1 MYEDDDDIVLP
12 ITADPTKSGENSAP
26 AASTPATTGGSAMA
40 AHAESDAIAR
50 FTQALHSGLMALD
63 LYSVPHVDL
72 GVWVRTGG
80 MV

>member
-12 ITADPTKSGENSAP
+12 ITVDPTKSGESSVP
-26 AASTPATTGGSAMA
+26 GASTPGTTGGSAMA
-40 AHAESDAIAR
+40 ANAESDAIAR
-50 FTQALHSGLMALD
+50 FTQALHNGLMALD

-72 GVWVRTGG
+72 GMWVCSGG